1 MAAAQPTSVKAS
13 SRAQATRPNASPRL
27 TQNSPKLG
35 ASWEF
40 HFLGQEI
47 SAKLWPW
54 GAFAQERVIGQ
65 KRP

>member
-1 MAAAQPTSVKAS
+1 MAAAQPASVKAS
-13 SRAQATRPNASPRL
+13 SKAQATRPNASPRL

-47 SAKLWPW
+47 SEKLWQW
-54 GAFAQERVIGQ
+54 GAFDKESAIGH